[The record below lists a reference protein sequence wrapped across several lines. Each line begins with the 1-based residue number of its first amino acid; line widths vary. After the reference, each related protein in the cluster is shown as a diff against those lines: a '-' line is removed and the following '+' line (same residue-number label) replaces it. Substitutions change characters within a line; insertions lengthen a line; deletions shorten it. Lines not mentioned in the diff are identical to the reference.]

1 MTRKSTKLLLEMLEE
16 GLLDGPDVLRACLN
30 YMSEDDVTDMAE
42 SNGFFEGLN
51 LDEED
56 EEDDE

>member
-1 MTRKSTKLLLEMLEE
+1 MIAE
-16 GLLDGPDVLRACLN
+16 GILSRDQVIRACFN

-42 SNGFFEGLN
+42 SNGFFEFMN
-51 LDEED
+51 D